1 MDDNRVKLEKE
12 LAELEALY
20 PSNAVQQPIQ
30 SKTLSPN
37 REALEKELAELE
49 ALYPSEPSGFSHRA
63 GQFGRGFLSEIGA
76 ASDVPLYSGNIM
88 APYDENFNQQA
99 AWLGRQP
106 ENPIVQMAEQLPE
119 SAGLG
124 REYEPSEED
133 TLGKVLGF
141 GGRMLAP
148 TPILPMAGY
157 GNVIAGAAKGAKA
170 GAKAL
175 AKDIGMVGA
184 QAAAIKGTP
193 RLTEEG
199 GIPGAIEDIAKGI
212 GTSSGLSKS
221 GKGLNILGQKAL
233 GVPGIKQ
240 LNRNESRVGNYLA
253 KTIGEDNIEGVS
265 QNLKNYKSDIGY
277 EPLTGEI
284 AGDPTFAQFQRA
296 REGVV
301 GTGIAQK
308 QGLGAGTIVKALE
321 GAELS
326 KEDMTHVQNYIRDRL
341 AGLEGNVEKE
351 LGSISNQLETPEA
364 GRKIQ
369 KGVDEV
375 LQEKKGVRRAVT
387 KPLYEEVKKNLNPH
401 EASNALNY
409 LENEIVSGDVE
420 KDFNYFKKQL
430 MPKGITKKDIA
441 FNKLHKN
448 DKEVK
453 LSNPWFENPLEAPK
467 GSWIESVSEKTKVK
481 KPTQTS
487 VAQLAAVRKAIN
499 SRIQKYKRSGESERV
514 VMLKELKNKLDLDM
528 AGIKEHQAA
537 TAAYKE
543 LSPPVSAI
551 TGQKALNSVTKK
563 LNGEFLMTESRVPD
577 VFINSSAG
585 SIDDARALLGQI
597 KNKPEALEAM
607 KSYLNKKASMSI
619 IDADTGSVD
628 VKKLAAFKDK
638 YPGAKVLYPE
648 LYNVKLKDIGHAQVM
663 VNRFL
668 KNTGAVSDTLKRDAL
683 GELVGKDPKRIMKN
697 LFNEN
702 SAENVENLV
711 NELSKDKSGEK
722 MGALRKETLKYFKKK
737 ITNAGAE
744 GEHNVLSY
752 PKMKEFMDSHEN
764 ALKKVLTPEQVKV
777 VKGIEKIVEGKN
789 KAASQGTAK
798 GSPTNAN
805 IVNALDLY
813 QSGGAATGLIK
824 QKLMTLGLGTPW
836 VGEFLREWKTVQLRK
851 NLEILDKAIVD
862 HKYADFLLSTPLKSK
877 QDALDFS
884 AQMKKFSNKRYIP
897 PELTAL
903 ARKEQSNEKD

>member
-1 MDDNRVKLEKE
+1 MGVNRSKLEAE

-20 PSNAVQQPIQ
+20 PTQGAQQPAQENI
-30 SKTLSPN
+30 STPN
-37 REALEKELAELE
+37 REALERELAELE
-49 ALYPSEPSGFSHRA
+49 AAYPTGFAHRV
-63 GQFGRGFLSEIGA
+63 GQLGRGFLSEIG
-76 ASDVPLYSGNIM
+76 SDADLMPEPYSVM
-88 APYDENFNQQA
+88 APNEEGTIGQQA
-99 AWLGRQP
+99 QWLGRKP
-106 ENPIVQMAEQLPE
+106 ENPMVQMSEQLPE

-124 REYEPSEED
+124 REYEPSQDD

-148 TPILPMAGY
+148 SRFLPMAGY
-157 GNVIAGAAKGAKA
+157 GNVIAGAAKGIKPA
-170 GAKAL
+170 AKAL

-184 QAAAIKGTP
+184 QAAAIKGSH

-199 GIPGAIEDIAKGI
+199 GVLGALEDVAKGF
-212 GTSSGLSKS
+212 GTAATLAKT
-221 GKGLNILGQKAL
+221 GKGLKSLTSKAL
-233 GVPGIKQ
+233 GLPEIKQ
-240 LNRNESRVGNYLA
+240 PSRNERKVGDYLA
-253 KTIGEDNIEGVS
+253 KTIGEENLEDVS
-265 QNLKNYKSDIGY
+265 RNLKNYESDIGY

-308 QGLGAGTIVKALE
+308 QGVGASTIVNALKN
-321 GAELS
+321 AELS
-326 KEDMTHVQNYIRDRL
+326 KEDMTSVQNHIRDRL
-341 AGLEGNVEKE
+341 RSLEENVEKN
-351 LGSISNQLETPEA
+351 LGTLTPRLEAPEA
-364 GRKIQ
+364 GRGIQ
-369 KGVDEV
+369 KGLGEA
-375 LQEKKGVRRAVT
+375 LQEKKATRRAVT
-387 KPLYEEVKKNLNPH
+387 EPLYEEVKKNLNPH
-401 EASNALNY
+401 EPSNALNY

-420 KDFNYFKKQL
+420 KDFNYFKEQL
-430 MPKGITKKDIA
+430 MPKNVTKQDMAYKKSYDNALKAASKYGEDAVENFI
-441 FNKLHKN
+441 KN
-448 DKEVK
+448 A
-453 LSNPWFENPLEAPK
+453 PAPK
-467 GSWIESVSEKTKVK
+467 
-481 KPTQTS
+481 QTS

-563 LNGEFLMTESRVPD
+563 LNGEFTMTESRVPD

-585 SIDDARALLGQI
+585 SIDDSKALLGQLR
-597 KNKPEALEAM
+597 NKPESIESIKGYLHNKAAL
-607 KSYLNKKASMSI
+607 SI
-619 IDADTGSVD
+619 VDPSTGMVD
-628 VKKLAAFKDK
+628 IKKLEAFKDK
-638 YPGAKVLYPE
+638 YPGAKILYPD
-648 LYNVKLKDIGHAQVM
+648 LYNVKLKDISHAQTM
-663 VNRFL
+663 VNKFL
-668 KNTGAVSDTLKRDAL
+668 KNTESVSDTIYKNAL
-683 GELVGKDPKRIMKN
+683 GETVGKDPKNIMKN
-697 LFNEN
+697 LFNNNSPEN
-702 SAENVENLV
+702 MENLV
-711 NELSKDKSGEK
+711 NELKGSPEK

-752 PKMKEFMDSHEN
+752 PKMKEFMDNHEN

-777 VKGIEKIVEGKN
+777 IKSVEKIVEGKN
-789 KAASQGTAK
+789 KAATQGAAK

-813 QSGGAATGLIK
+813 QSGGAATSFIK
-824 QKLMTLGLGTPW
+824 QKLLTLGLGTPW

-862 HKYADFLLSTPLKSK
+862 HNYADFLLSTPLKSK

-884 AQMKKFSNKRYIP
+884 AQMKKFSNKRYIS

-903 ARKEQSNEKD
+903 ARKEQSDEKD